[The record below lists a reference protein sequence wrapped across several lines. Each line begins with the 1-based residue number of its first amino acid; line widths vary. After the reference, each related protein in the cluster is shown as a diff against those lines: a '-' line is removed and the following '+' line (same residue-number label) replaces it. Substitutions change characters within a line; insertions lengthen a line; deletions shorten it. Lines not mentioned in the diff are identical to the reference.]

1 MQVKSSKLIDMA
13 LLRNFLDS
21 GRYREAVTELVSLL
35 DQQTVSRDALA
46 LLKEAFNKYRC
57 FSEITD
63 VILAWLETHQASF
76 VLLELLVD
84 GYAHLG
90 EMPAARDTFV
100 KLLEKISTPS
110 QVSIAIKHVPAL
122 FQGAARDAAYQ
133 DLLTLLNREI
143 MQQLPMVAVMEAQ
156 ILLMLAMGNT
166 QQFSALVNR
175 ARISGVTSIKL
186 KKLYAMEECLRTFNV
201 PGIAGQKV
209 FGIGLSKTGTTT
221 LHEALSQ
228 LGLQSAHW
236 TNSMTGHLLGDDDIP
251 LFDALSDTSISYRF
265 EELYYAYPDAYF
277 IYTHR
282 SFSGW
287 EKSLLKHFSGFKW
300 GAGMQT
306 FEALKRHHQGLTDFR
321 YGDEWRNIHD
331 RLYFNHACLAD
342 AYKSFDQRVR
352 SFFADKP
359 NTHFLELD
367 IVAGQGWS
375 ELCSFLNKPV
385 PDKPFPWKY
394 KSLQVYTT
402 S

>member
-1 MQVKSSKLIDMA
+1 MIQVKSSKLIDMA
-13 LLRNFLDS
+13 LLRSLLGS
-21 GRYREAVTELVSLL
+21 GRYHEAVAELVSLL
-35 DQQTVSRDALA
+35 DQQAVSRDALA

-90 EMPAARDTFV
+90 EMSAARVTFS

-110 QVSIAIKHVPAL
+110 QVSTAIKHVPAL
-122 FQGAARDAAYQ
+122 FQVTARYAVYQ
-133 DLLTLLNREI
+133 ELLTLLNCEA
-143 MQQLPMVAVMEAQ
+143 MQQQPIVAVLEAR
-156 ILLMLAMGNT
+156 ILLMLAMGNI
-166 QQFSALVNR
+166 QQFNILINR
-175 ARISGVTSIKL
+175 ARISGITSVKL

-201 PGIAGQKV
+201 LGSTSQKV

-236 TNSMTGHLLGDDDIP
+236 TNSMTGQLLGDDDIP

-265 EELYYAYPDAYF
+265 EELYYAFPSAYF

-306 FEALKRHHQGLTDFR
+306 FDELKRHHQELTDFR
-321 YGDEWRNIHD
+321 YGDEWKNIHD
-331 RLYFNHACLAD
+331 RLYFNHASLAD

-359 NTHFLELD
+359 NAHFLALD

-375 ELCSFLNKPV
+375 ELCPFLNKPI
-385 PDKPFPWKY
+385 PEKPFPWKY

-402 S
+402 